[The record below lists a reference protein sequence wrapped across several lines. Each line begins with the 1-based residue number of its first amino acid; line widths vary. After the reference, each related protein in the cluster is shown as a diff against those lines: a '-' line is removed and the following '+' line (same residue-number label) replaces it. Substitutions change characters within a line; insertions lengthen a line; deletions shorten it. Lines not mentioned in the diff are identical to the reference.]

1 MTDVGSAEPV
11 TRTTTVWLSPSAV
24 AFSCLCEPCLE
35 AARLSGVLFADALSH
50 ASVRGS
56 VAPDAAVTV
65 VRCKGGHEIVLRRV
79 ERPPTL
85 ARPDDRQMQI
95 A

>member
-1 MTDVGSAEPV
+1 MS
-11 TRTTTVWLSPSAV
+11 TTVWLSPSAT

-35 AARLSGVLFADALSH
+35 SERLSGALFADALSR

-56 VAPDAAVTV
+56 VAADAPVTV
-65 VRCKGGHEIVLRRV
+65 VRCDAGHEIVLRRV
-79 ERPPTL
+79 ERPPAL
-85 ARPDDRQMQI
+85 ERPDERQLQI